1 MQKHCNCQYAYAA
14 LGQIKLWEQLR
25 MSILIGVA
33 EQPIL
38 QNGEGCELMSV
49 CFRFRQNMSDLPVS
63 GR

>member
-1 MQKHCNCQYAYAA
+1 
-14 LGQIKLWEQLR
+14 

-38 QNGEGCELMSV
+38 QNGEECELMSV
-49 CFRFRQNMSDLPVS
+49 CFRFRQNMSGLAVS